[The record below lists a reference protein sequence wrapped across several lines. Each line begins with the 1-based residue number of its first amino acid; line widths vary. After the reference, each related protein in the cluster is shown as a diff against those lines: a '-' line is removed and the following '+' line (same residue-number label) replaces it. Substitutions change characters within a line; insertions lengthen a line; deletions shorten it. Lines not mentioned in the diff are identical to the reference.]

1 MTGSPT
7 SRSTTFRTTT
17 FRTKPLR
24 STTFRLA
31 ALTGAAAAAVALP
44 GTAQAAVGAG
54 HAPQAPARLTVGDQA
69 RPLNVE
75 GAPLFGWTPRDRDPG
90 EVQTAYEIAVR
101 DASGTTVWDS
111 GRVRSGAQEYVRYAG
126 PALASEAS
134 YTWTVRTWDRTGK
147 RSPWA
152 RPAAFDTGLAD
163 GEWRAAWIRRT
174 TGEADDYTLARK
186 DFTVGKSKVVRA
198 RVHIAAGQQY
208 ALHLNGET
216 VDHGPAFEYPDD
228 GYYRTVDVTAKLKAG
243 QAATIGAL
251 YHWYGSGQGR
261 PKGEPGLLVRLVID
275 HADGT
280 RQTVVTDGTWQVAR
294 GPWKKAPKRN
304 GDAGDYVEDID
315 GTAAPLGW
323 DAPGFDASAWQAPQV
338 VGVHPASGFTHL
350 KAQETSLAH
359 RAVRP
364 VKVTRLESGA
374 LVADFGT
381 VIPAVPVVRF
391 RDGEAGRHVDMHAS
405 YILNADG
412 TVSRSK
418 DDNQDTDLGFGY
430 TQRDGD
436 QTFRPLTYVGFR
448 YLEIAPGSGAE
459 PDGISAVAQHDEVTR
474 KGDLRTS
481 NAGVDAAYDLMA
493 RSALYGSQTQFVD
506 TPTREKGQFLGD
518 SVDVS
523 TALMGAYG
531 ERRLTRQAI
540 REFIASQARYWPD
553 GRLNAVYPNGDGKRD
568 IPDYTEMF
576 PGWVW
581 EYYEQSGDAATLAEA
596 YPVMSAVA
604 GYVRRYIAD
613 GTGLV
618 TNLEGGSGQY
628 RYGIIDWPATMRYGH
643 DMDTAAR
650 TVINVLGV
658 DVLNATARAAEA
670 LGKNGDAAALRADAG
685 TLTGSINA
693 KLRRPDGVYI
703 DGLKAD
709 GAQSTHASQIANAYA
724 LAYGVAPAESRGAVE
739 SYVAGLGLRMGP
751 MTAHRLLE
759 ALAGRPGDVVTR
771 LTDTEGPGWGDIL
784 ARGGTFTWESWDA
797 RETGQSLSHPWGATS
812 LVEIQRTLLG
822 VTVTAPASAAVR
834 VRPPLTGLDRASGT
848 VPVQRGDVRVTWKR
862 NGGGFSLAVDVPVN
876 VRAEIHVPA
885 RSAADVRVSGPG
897 AARFTGMKDGYAVFA
912 AGSGRLVL
920 HSDHR

>member
-1 MTGSPT
+1 MKRRDMT
-7 SRSTTFRTTT
+7 RSAGFR
-17 FRTKPLR
+17 PVLVAV
-24 STTFRLA
+24 A
-31 ALTGAAAAAVALP
+31 AVTAAAVTGLP
-44 GTAQAAVGAG
+44 GTAEAALRAG
-54 HAPQAPARLTVGDQA
+54 HAPLSPAGLTVGDQA

-90 EVQTAYEIAVR
+90 EVQSAYEIVVR
-101 DASGTTVWDS
+101 DPSGRTVWDS
-111 GRVRSGAQEYVRYAG
+111 RRVRSGSQEYVKYAG
-126 PALASEAS
+126 PALAPETS

-152 RPAAFDTGLAD
+152 RPSTFDTGIAD
-163 GEWRAAWIRRT
+163 EDWQATWIRRT
-174 TGEADDYTLARK
+174 TAKADDYTLARK
-186 DFTVGKSKVVRA
+186 DFTVGRSKVVRA

-228 GYYRTVDVTAKLKAG
+228 GYYRTVDVTSRLKAG
-243 QAATIGAL
+243 RPATIGAL

-261 PKGEPGLLVRLVID
+261 PKGEPGLLLRLVID

-280 RQTVVTDGTWQVAR
+280 RQVVVTDGSWKVAR
-294 GPWKKAPKRN
+294 GPWKQAPKRN

-323 DAPGFDASAWQAPQV
+323 DEPGHDASSWEDAQV
-338 VGVHPASGFTHL
+338 VGAHPTTVFKHL
-350 KAQETSLAH
+350 RGQETALTY
-359 RAVRP
+359 RTVRP
-364 VKVTRLESGA
+364 AKVTRLESGA
-374 LVADFGT
+374 LVADFGK

-391 RDGEAGRHVDMHAS
+391 RDGAAGRHVGMHAS
-405 YILNADG
+405 YVLNADG

-418 DDNQDTDLGFGY
+418 DDNQDTDLGYGY

-459 PDGISAVAQHDEVTR
+459 AGDISAVVQHNEVTR
-474 KGDLRTS
+474 EGGLRTS
-481 NAGVDAAYDLMA
+481 NAGVNAVYDLMA

-518 SVDVS
+518 SVDTS
-523 TALMGAYG
+523 KALMGAYG
-531 ERRLTRQAI
+531 DRRLSRQAI

-581 EYYEQSGDAATLAEA
+581 DYYEQSGDASTLARA
-596 YPVMSAVA
+596 YPVMTAVA
-604 GYVRRYIAD
+604 GYVRRYID
-613 GTGLV
+613 EGTGLV

-628 RYGIIDWPATMRYGH
+628 QYGIIDWPATMRYGH

-658 DVLNATARAAEA
+658 DVLNATARAAET
-670 LGKNGDAAALRADAG
+670 LGKTGDAAALRRDAG
-685 TLTGSINA
+685 VLTGNINA
-693 KLRRPDGVYI
+693 RLRRPDGVYI
-703 DGLKAD
+703 DGLKSD

-724 LAYGVAPAESRGAVE
+724 LAYGVAPAGTRDKVE
-739 SYVAGLGLRMGP
+739 SYIAGLGLQMGP

-759 ALAGRPGDVVTR
+759 ALADRPRDVVTR
-771 LTDTEGPGWGDIL
+771 LTDTKGPGWGNIL

-797 RETGQSLSHPWGATS
+797 PETGQSFSHPWGATS
-812 LVEIQRTLLG
+812 LVEVQRTLLG
-822 VTVTAPASAAVR
+822 VTVTAPASATVR
-834 VRPPLTGLDRASGT
+834 IKPPLTGLDRASGT
-848 VPVQRGDVRVTWKR
+848 VPLQRGDVGVTWTR
-862 NGGGFSLAVDVPVN
+862 AGHGVALSVDVPVN

-885 RSAADVRVSGPG
+885 RSARDVRVSGPRGQERGG
-897 AARFTGMKDGYAVFA
+897 ARLIGMKDGYAVFE
-912 AGSGRLVL
+912 AGSGHLTFR
-920 HSDHR
+920 SDHL